1 MPEKAAPDRRESFL
15 KTPKDKNSKT
25 PGGAFAP
32 AFESIERGDYVQY
45 EGREEL
51 RTLANDVKAR
61 GHRVLRQ
68 RNQQLT
74 CSRLRHGI

>member
-1 MPEKAAPDRRESFL
+1 
-15 KTPKDKNSKT
+15 
-25 PGGAFAP
+25 
-32 AFESIERGDYVQY
+32 VQY

-74 CSRLRHGI
+74 CSRSRLGSEPG